1 VVAHPLEFRGVR
13 FFDPSPVRFH
23 QQDQPNLGGIFMSI
37 NSETLVNHMNHEIA
51 AIQPSDI
58 LAFNAEIANI
68 PGIVRL
74 TLGEPDFNTPEHV
87 KQAAIESIEADESH
101 YAPSNGTLALR
112 TAAAEFLA
120 AKYDV
125 HYDPASEVIIT
136 AGATGGI
143 YTALTSILN
152 PGDEVLIP
160 TPIFP
165 LYIAIVKL
173 SGATPVFMDTSDNGF
188 VLSPDQLQ
196 TTLAAH
202 PKTKAVVLNFPSNP
216 TGVTYR
222 HDDLKALA
230 AVLADQPIFVLSD
243 EIYSELTYGEPHESI
258 ANYLPT
264 QTILLNGV
272 SKSHAM
278 TGWRIGIM
286 CAPKAI
292 TAQLGKIHQFT
303 VTSTTTNAQAAA
315 TEALK
320 NGLDDAQV
328 MKREYQERRDYLYD
342 ALNDLGFQSA
352 KPEGA
357 FYLFS
362 KIPAGLPQ
370 NSIAFCRELAHEAR
384 VALIPGSSF
393 GPGGEG
399 YVRISYAASMADLKT
414 AVTRLRTY
422 VASKKQGA

>member
-1 VVAHPLEFRGVR
+1 
-13 FFDPSPVRFH
+13 
-23 QQDQPNLGGIFMSI
+23 
-37 NSETLVNHMNHEIA
+37 MNHEIA

-370 NSIAFCRELAHEAR
+370 NSMAFCRELAHEAR

>member
-1 VVAHPLEFRGVR
+1 
-13 FFDPSPVRFH
+13 
-23 QQDQPNLGGIFMSI
+23 MSI
-37 NSETLVNHMNHEIA
+37 NSETLVSHMNHEIA

-87 KQAAIESIEADESH
+87 KQAAIKSIEADESH

-120 AKYDV
+120 TKYDV

-143 YTALTSILN
+143 YTALSSILN

-173 SGATPVFMDTSDNGF
+173 AGATPVFMDTSDNGF

-243 EIYSELTYGEPHESI
+243 EIYSELTYGERHESI
-258 ANYLPT
+258 ANYLPA

-342 ALNDLGFQSA
+342 ALNELGFQSA

-370 NSIAFCRELAHEAR
+370 DSMAFCRELAHEAR

-399 YVRISYAASMADLKT
+399 YVRISYAASMTDLKT
-414 AVTRLRTY
+414 AVTRIKTY

>member
-1 VVAHPLEFRGVR
+1 
-13 FFDPSPVRFH
+13 
-23 QQDQPNLGGIFMSI
+23 MSI

-152 PGDEVLIP
+152 PGDEVLIS

-173 SGATPVFMDTSDNGF
+173 AGATPVFMDTSDNGF

-196 TTLAAH
+196 TALAAH

-370 NSIAFCRELAHEAR
+370 NSMAFCRELAHEAR

-414 AVTRLRTY
+414 AVTRIRTY

>member
-1 VVAHPLEFRGVR
+1 
-13 FFDPSPVRFH
+13 
-23 QQDQPNLGGIFMSI
+23 MSI

-87 KQAAIESIEADESH
+87 KQVAIESIEADESH

-173 SGATPVFMDTSDNGF
+173 AGATPVFMDTSDNGF

-292 TAQLGKIHQFT
+292 TTQLGKIHQFT

-370 NSIAFCRELAHEAR
+370 NSMAFCRELAHEAR

>member
-1 VVAHPLEFRGVR
+1 
-13 FFDPSPVRFH
+13 
-23 QQDQPNLGGIFMSI
+23 MSI

-230 AVLADQPIFVLSD
+230 AVLANQPIFVLSD

-342 ALNDLGFQSA
+342 ALNDLGFGFQSA

-370 NSIAFCRELAHEAR
+370 NSMAFCRELAHEAR

>member
-1 VVAHPLEFRGVR
+1 
-13 FFDPSPVRFH
+13 
-23 QQDQPNLGGIFMSI
+23 MSI

-286 CAPKAI
+286 CAPKSI

-370 NSIAFCRELAHEAR
+370 NSMAFCRELAHEAR

>member
-1 VVAHPLEFRGVR
+1 
-13 FFDPSPVRFH
+13 
-23 QQDQPNLGGIFMSI
+23 MSI

-120 AKYDV
+120 TKYDV

-173 SGATPVFMDTSDNGF
+173 AGATPVFMDTSDNGF

-286 CAPKAI
+286 CAPRAI

-320 NGLDDAQV
+320 NGLDDAQA

-370 NSIAFCRELAHEAR
+370 NSMAFCRELAHEAR

>member
-1 VVAHPLEFRGVR
+1 
-13 FFDPSPVRFH
+13 
-23 QQDQPNLGGIFMSI
+23 MSI

-370 NSIAFCRELAHEAR
+370 NSMAFCHELAHEAR

>member
-1 VVAHPLEFRGVR
+1 
-13 FFDPSPVRFH
+13 
-23 QQDQPNLGGIFMSI
+23 MSI

-202 PKTKAVVLNFPSNP
+202 PKMKAVVLNFPSNP

-370 NSIAFCRELAHEAR
+370 NSMAFCRELAHEAR

>member
-1 VVAHPLEFRGVR
+1 
-13 FFDPSPVRFH
+13 
-23 QQDQPNLGGIFMSI
+23 MSI

-68 PGIVRL
+68 PDIVRL

-230 AVLADQPIFVLSD
+230 AVLANQPIFVLSD

-370 NSIAFCRELAHEAR
+370 NSMAFCRELAHEAR

>member
-1 VVAHPLEFRGVR
+1 
-13 FFDPSPVRFH
+13 
-23 QQDQPNLGGIFMSI
+23 MSI

-87 KQAAIESIEADESH
+87 KQVAIESIEADESH

-173 SGATPVFMDTSDNGF
+173 AGATPVFMDTSDNGF

-292 TAQLGKIHQFT
+292 TTQLGKIHQFT

-370 NSIAFCRELAHEAR
+370 NSMAFCRELAHEAR
-384 VALIPGSSF
+384 VALIPDSSF

-414 AVTRLRTY
+414 AVTRIRTY

>member
-1 VVAHPLEFRGVR
+1 
-13 FFDPSPVRFH
+13 
-23 QQDQPNLGGIFMSI
+23 
-37 NSETLVNHMNHEIA
+37 MNHEIA

-188 VLSPDQLQ
+188 VLSTDQLQ

-370 NSIAFCRELAHEAR
+370 NSMAFCRELAHEAR

>member
-1 VVAHPLEFRGVR
+1 
-13 FFDPSPVRFH
+13 
-23 QQDQPNLGGIFMSI
+23 MSI

-362 KIPAGLPQ
+362 KIPAGLPK
-370 NSIAFCRELAHEAR
+370 NSMAFCRELAHEAR

>member
-1 VVAHPLEFRGVR
+1 
-13 FFDPSPVRFH
+13 
-23 QQDQPNLGGIFMSI
+23 MSI

-68 PGIVRL
+68 PDIVRL

-202 PKTKAVVLNFPSNP
+202 PKTKAVVLNFLSNP

-230 AVLADQPIFVLSD
+230 AVLANQPIFVLSD

-370 NSIAFCRELAHEAR
+370 NSMAFCRELAHEAR

>member
-1 VVAHPLEFRGVR
+1 
-13 FFDPSPVRFH
+13 
-23 QQDQPNLGGIFMSI
+23 MSI

-87 KQAAIESIEADESH
+87 KQVAIESIEADESH

-173 SGATPVFMDTSDNGF
+173 AGATPVFMDTSDNGF

-370 NSIAFCRELAHEAR
+370 NSMAFCRELAHEAR

>member
-1 VVAHPLEFRGVR
+1 
-13 FFDPSPVRFH
+13 
-23 QQDQPNLGGIFMSI
+23 MSI

-173 SGATPVFMDTSDNGF
+173 AGATPVFMDTSDNGF

-243 EIYSELTYGEPHESI
+243 EIYSELTYGEPHASI

-370 NSIAFCRELAHEAR
+370 NSMAFCRELAHEAR

-414 AVTRLRTY
+414 AVTRIRTY

>member
-1 VVAHPLEFRGVR
+1 
-13 FFDPSPVRFH
+13 
-23 QQDQPNLGGIFMSI
+23 MSI

-120 AKYDV
+120 TKYDV

-136 AGATGGI
+136 DGATGGI

-370 NSIAFCRELAHEAR
+370 NSMAFCRELAHEAR

>member
-1 VVAHPLEFRGVR
+1 
-13 FFDPSPVRFH
+13 
-23 QQDQPNLGGIFMSI
+23 MSI
-37 NSETLVNHMNHEIA
+37 SPESLTHHMNRAIA
-51 AIQPSDI
+51 GIQPSDI

-87 KQAAIESIEADESH
+87 KQAAIRSIENNESH
-101 YAPSNGTLALR
+101 YAPSNGTPALR
-112 TAAAEFLA
+112 QAAANFLA
-120 AKYDV
+120 TKYDL
-125 HYDPASEVIIT
+125 HYDPATEVIVT
-136 AGATGGI
+136 AGATEGI

-165 LYIAIVKL
+165 LYIAVAQVN
-173 SGATPVFMDTSDNGF
+173 GAVPVFMDTSADGF
-188 VLSPDQLQ
+188 VLTPEKLKA
-196 TTLAAH
+196 TLAAH

-222 HDDLKALA
+222 AADLQALA
-230 AVLADQPIFVLSD
+230 AVLADQPVFVLSD
-243 EIYSELTYGEPHESI
+243 EIYSELTYGATHVSI
-258 ANYLPT
+258 AQYLPD

-278 TGWRIGIM
+278 TGWRIGLM

-303 VTSTTTNAQAAA
+303 ITSTTTNAQAAA
-315 TEALK
+315 TEALAH
-320 NGLDDAQV
+320 GLDDGQQ
-328 MKREYQERRDYLYD
+328 MKQEYQSRRDYLVA
-342 ALNDLGFQSA
+342 ALDQIGFKSA

-370 NSIAFCRELAHEAR
+370 DSMAFCRELAHEAR

-414 AVTRLRTY
+414 AVERMTAY
-422 VASKKQGA
+422 VAAKGLTKEES

>member
-1 VVAHPLEFRGVR
+1 
-13 FFDPSPVRFH
+13 
-23 QQDQPNLGGIFMSI
+23 MSI

-125 HYDPASEVIIT
+125 HYDHASEVIIT

-173 SGATPVFMDTSDNGF
+173 AGATPVFMDTSDNGF

-370 NSIAFCRELAHEAR
+370 NSMAFCRELAHEAR

-414 AVTRLRTY
+414 AVTRIRTY

>member
-1 VVAHPLEFRGVR
+1 
-13 FFDPSPVRFH
+13 
-23 QQDQPNLGGIFMSI
+23 MSI

-120 AKYDV
+120 TKYDV

-173 SGATPVFMDTSDNGF
+173 AGATPVFMDTSDNGF

-196 TTLAAH
+196 TALAAH
-202 PKTKAVVLNFPSNP
+202 PKTKAVVLNFPSTP

-370 NSIAFCRELAHEAR
+370 NSMAFCRELAHEAR

-414 AVTRLRTY
+414 AVTRIRTY

>member
-1 VVAHPLEFRGVR
+1 
-13 FFDPSPVRFH
+13 
-23 QQDQPNLGGIFMSI
+23 MSI

-87 KQAAIESIEADESH
+87 KQVAIESIEADESH

-136 AGATGGI
+136 AGATGGV

-173 SGATPVFMDTSDNGF
+173 AGATPVFMDTSDNGF

-292 TAQLGKIHQFT
+292 TTQLGKIHQFT

-370 NSIAFCRELAHEAR
+370 NSMAFCRELAHEAR

-414 AVTRLRTY
+414 AVTRIRTY

>member
-1 VVAHPLEFRGVR
+1 
-13 FFDPSPVRFH
+13 
-23 QQDQPNLGGIFMSI
+23 MSI

-120 AKYDV
+120 TKYDV

-173 SGATPVFMDTSDNGF
+173 AGATPVFMDTSDNGF

-370 NSIAFCRELAHEAR
+370 NSMAFCRELAHEAR

-414 AVTRLRTY
+414 AVTRIRTY

>member
-1 VVAHPLEFRGVR
+1 
-13 FFDPSPVRFH
+13 
-23 QQDQPNLGGIFMSI
+23 MSI

-292 TAQLGKIHQFT
+292 TTQLGKIHQFT

-370 NSIAFCRELAHEAR
+370 NSMAFCRELAHEAR

-414 AVTRLRTY
+414 AVTRIRTY

>member
-1 VVAHPLEFRGVR
+1 
-13 FFDPSPVRFH
+13 
-23 QQDQPNLGGIFMSI
+23 MSI

-87 KQAAIESIEADESH
+87 KQVAIESIEADESH

-173 SGATPVFMDTSDNGF
+173 AGATPVFMDTSDNGF

-202 PKTKAVVLNFPSNP
+202 PKTKAVVLNVPSNP

-292 TAQLGKIHQFT
+292 TTQLGKIHQFT

-370 NSIAFCRELAHEAR
+370 NSMAFCRELAHEAR

-414 AVTRLRTY
+414 AVTRIRTY

>member
-1 VVAHPLEFRGVR
+1 
-13 FFDPSPVRFH
+13 
-23 QQDQPNLGGIFMSI
+23 MSI

-58 LAFNAEIANI
+58 FAFNAEIANI

-120 AKYDV
+120 TKYDV

-370 NSIAFCRELAHEAR
+370 NSMAFCRELAHEAR

-414 AVTRLRTY
+414 AVTRIRTY

>member
-1 VVAHPLEFRGVR
+1 
-13 FFDPSPVRFH
+13 
-23 QQDQPNLGGIFMSI
+23 MSI

-370 NSIAFCRELAHEAR
+370 NSMAFCRELAHEAR

-422 VASKKQGA
+422 VASKKHGA

>member
-1 VVAHPLEFRGVR
+1 
-13 FFDPSPVRFH
+13 
-23 QQDQPNLGGIFMSI
+23 MSI

-68 PGIVRL
+68 PGIVCL

-222 HDDLKALA
+222 NDDLKALA
-230 AVLADQPIFVLSD
+230 AVLANQPIFVLSD

-370 NSIAFCRELAHEAR
+370 NSMAFCRELAHEAR

>member
-1 VVAHPLEFRGVR
+1 
-13 FFDPSPVRFH
+13 
-23 QQDQPNLGGIFMSI
+23 MSI

-173 SGATPVFMDTSDNGF
+173 AGATPVFMDTSDNGF

-292 TAQLGKIHQFT
+292 TTQLGKIHQFT

-370 NSIAFCRELAHEAR
+370 NSMAFCRELAHEAR

-414 AVTRLRTY
+414 AVTRIRTY

>member
-1 VVAHPLEFRGVR
+1 
-13 FFDPSPVRFH
+13 
-23 QQDQPNLGGIFMSI
+23 MSI

-173 SGATPVFMDTSDNGF
+173 AGATPVFMDTSDNGF

-303 VTSTTTNAQAAA
+303 VTSMTTNAQAAA

-370 NSIAFCRELAHEAR
+370 NSMAFCRELAHEAR

-414 AVTRLRTY
+414 AVTRIRTY

>member
-1 VVAHPLEFRGVR
+1 
-13 FFDPSPVRFH
+13 
-23 QQDQPNLGGIFMSI
+23 MSI
-37 NSETLVNHMNHEIA
+37 NAETLVQQMNHEIA

-58 LAFNAEIANI
+58 LAFNAEIASI

-87 KQAAIESIEADESH
+87 KQAAIKSIENDESH
-101 YAPSNGTLALR
+101 YAPSNGTMALR
-112 TAAAEFLA
+112 TAAADFLA
-120 AKYDV
+120 KKYDV

-143 YTALTSILN
+143 YTALSSILN

-173 SGATPVFMDTSDNGF
+173 AGATPVFMDTSKNGF
-188 VLSPDQLQ
+188 VLSPEQLQ
-196 TTLAAH
+196 QTLNDH

-243 EIYSELTYGEPHESI
+243 EIYSELTYGERHESI
-258 ANYLPT
+258 ASYLPE

-292 TAQLGKIHQFT
+292 TTQLGKIHQFT

-320 NGLDDAQV
+320 NGLDDAQQ
-328 MKREYQERRDYLYD
+328 MKREYQARRDYLYD
-342 ALNDLGFQSA
+342 ALNQLGFKSA

-370 NSIAFCRELAHEAR
+370 DSKIGRAH
-384 VALIPGSSF
+384 V
-393 GPGGEG
+393 
-399 YVRISYAASMADLKT
+399 
-414 AVTRLRTY
+414 
-422 VASKKQGA
+422 

>member
-1 VVAHPLEFRGVR
+1 
-13 FFDPSPVRFH
+13 
-23 QQDQPNLGGIFMSI
+23 MSI

-352 KPEGA
+352 KPQGA

-370 NSIAFCRELAHEAR
+370 NSMAFCRELAHEAR

>member
-1 VVAHPLEFRGVR
+1 
-13 FFDPSPVRFH
+13 
-23 QQDQPNLGGIFMSI
+23 MSI

-370 NSIAFCRELAHEAR
+370 NSMAFCRELAHEAR

-422 VASKKQGA
+422 VASMKQGA

>member
-1 VVAHPLEFRGVR
+1 
-13 FFDPSPVRFH
+13 
-23 QQDQPNLGGIFMSI
+23 MSI

-112 TAAAEFLA
+112 AAAAEFLA

-370 NSIAFCRELAHEAR
+370 NSMAFCRELAHEAR

>member
-1 VVAHPLEFRGVR
+1 
-13 FFDPSPVRFH
+13 
-23 QQDQPNLGGIFMSI
+23 MSI
-37 NSETLVNHMNHEIA
+37 KSENLVKQMNQAVAE
-51 AIQPSDI
+51 IQPSDI

-68 PGIVRL
+68 PDIVCL
-74 TLGEPDFNTPEHV
+74 TLGEPDFNTPDHV
-87 KQAAIESIEADESH
+87 KQAAIENINDNQSH

-112 TAAAEFLA
+112 TAAADFLA
-120 AKYDV
+120 KKYDV

-173 SGATPVFMDTSDNGF
+173 AGATPVFMDTATNGF
-188 VLSPDQLQ
+188 VLSPEQLQ
-196 TTLAAH
+196 TTLTEH

-230 AVLADQPIFVLSD
+230 DVLVDRPIFVLSD
-243 EIYSELTYGEPHESI
+243 EIYSELTYGDHHESI
-258 ANYLPT
+258 AKYLPE

-292 TAQLGKIHQFT
+292 TTQLGKIHQFT

-315 TEALK
+315 TEALT
-320 NGLDDAQV
+320 NGIDDAQV
-328 MKREYQERRDYLYD
+328 MKCEYQKRRDYLYE
-342 ALNDLGFQSA
+342 ALNQLGFESA

-370 NSIAFCRELAHEAR
+370 NSMAFCRELAHDAK

-399 YVRISYAASMADLKT
+399 YVRISYAASMTDLKK
-414 AVTRLRTY
+414 AVTRISEYMVRKAMAGRT
-422 VASKKQGA
+422 K

>member
-1 VVAHPLEFRGVR
+1 
-13 FFDPSPVRFH
+13 
-23 QQDQPNLGGIFMSI
+23 
-37 NSETLVNHMNHEIA
+37 MNHEIA

>member
-1 VVAHPLEFRGVR
+1 
-13 FFDPSPVRFH
+13 
-23 QQDQPNLGGIFMSI
+23 MSI

-370 NSIAFCRELAHEAR
+370 NSMAFCRELAHEAR

-414 AVTRLRTY
+414 AVTRLMTY

>member
-1 VVAHPLEFRGVR
+1 
-13 FFDPSPVRFH
+13 
-23 QQDQPNLGGIFMSI
+23 MSI

-87 KQAAIESIEADESH
+87 KQAAIESIGADESH

-370 NSIAFCRELAHEAR
+370 NSMAFCRELAHEAR

>member
-1 VVAHPLEFRGVR
+1 
-13 FFDPSPVRFH
+13 
-23 QQDQPNLGGIFMSI
+23 MSI

-173 SGATPVFMDTSDNGF
+173 SGETPVFMDTSDNGF

-230 AVLADQPIFVLSD
+230 AVLANQPIFVLSD

-370 NSIAFCRELAHEAR
+370 NSMAFCRELAHEAR

>member
-1 VVAHPLEFRGVR
+1 
-13 FFDPSPVRFH
+13 
-23 QQDQPNLGGIFMSI
+23 MSI

-362 KIPAGLPQ
+362 KVPAGLPQ
-370 NSIAFCRELAHEAR
+370 NSMAFCRELAHEAR